1 MNDYIIDRY
10 YKGINGWTY
19 AHSYKTIQEISTSD
33 ESIELYLTRNIK
45 INPEP
50 DQYIL

>member
-19 AHSYKTIQEISTSD
+19 ANSYTTPQEIDAGD
-33 ESIELYLTRNIK
+33 EYTELYLTRNIK
-45 INPEP
+45 VEPEP
-50 DQYIL
+50 AQYL